1 MTFKQSQRFY
11 NIDGEKY
18 PSVTTIL
25 QVIAKPGLMYFYG
38 KHGIEGAEEK
48 KMEAADIGT
57 LAHQTIEKILK
68 GEIILT
74 QQDIQK
80 IIKGDLEPLSKVE
93 ARAEKPV
100 AAFLKWR
107 EKVNFKPIKME
118 LTVYSKKFKY
128 AGTLDAVGFIKDK
141 LSIIDFKTSNK
152 IWPEYALQIA
162 AYKSAYEEMTGE
174 RVSSRWII
182 RLDKK
187 KPFFEAKSFRAHNK
201 DMRAFKHALKLWYHL
216 NQV

>member
-68 GEIILT
+68 REIT
-74 QQDIQK
+74 SMSQ
-80 IIKGDLEPLSKVE
+80 GDEMVKEPVK
-93 ARAEKPV
+93 
-100 AAFLKWR
+100 AFFDWR
-107 EKVNFKPIKME
+107 EKNKFKPIKME
-118 LTVYSKKFKY
+118 MTVHSKKHKY
-128 AGTLDAVGFIKDK
+128 AGTLDAVGYLRDK
-141 LSIIDFKTSNK
+141 LAVIDFKTSNK

-162 AYKSAYEEMTGE
+162 AYKNAYEEMTGE
-174 RVSSRWII
+174 RVASRWVI

-187 KPFFEAKSFRAHNK
+187 RPFFEAKSFRAHNK
-201 DMRAFKHALKLWYHL
+201 DFRAFKHALKLWQHL
-216 NQV
+216 NPPSKV